1 MRTLSANRRRCCSPT
16 SGNLF
21 GPACAISF
29 GAISKSGAWSGSSR
43 SSTAKTSGFPS
54 APMGQAEADNPDL
67 IRRPKRRDQPPRGDR
82 QGTERPADARP
93 GDSQGDR
100 PPPPET
106 LLRLPQRQN
115 AAVRRQQP
123 PSNLAATALP
133 STGDKPASGNI
144 GSCGLAEIARIGFDN
159 QILHEI
165 RYLRH
170 IGQPAM
176 NNASQES
183 EAVN

>member
-1 MRTLSANRRRCCSPT
+1 MRSLRRRE
-16 SGNLF
+16 GRYLLRINLR
-21 GPACAISF
+21 GREPAELWRFYIQLTEVEAAF
-29 GAISKSGAWSGSSR
+29 
-43 SSTAKTSGFPS
+43 KTLK
-54 APMGQAEADNPDL
+54 DDL
-67 IRRPKRRDQPPRGDR
+67 PEI
-82 QGTERPADARP
+82 
-93 GDSQGDR
+93 SQGDR

-123 PSNLAATALP
+123 PSNLATTALP
-133 STGDKPASGNI
+133 STGDKPASGNYRI
-144 GSCGLAEIARIGFDN
+144 GHGGCGLAEIARIGFDN

-170 IGQPAM
+170 IRQPAM
-176 NNASQES
+176 NNAGQRS